1 MNDIDRKVKR
11 TMMINK
17 IVISIFACLVV
28 IYLVIRYLIFNDN
41 SFVINY
47 GGYIML
53 SILGLFAIY
62 FILMLVYL
70 NHLAKNRVDK

>member
-47 GGYIML
+47 GSYIML

-70 NHLAKNRVDK
+70 NHLAKNKVDK